1 MSFVKKV
8 SEDKAYNSI
17 EFNEFLLLISKHQEE
32 SISDS
37 QSLIEAF
44 KVFDPSDSGFVSV
57 DCFLAI
63 MSR

>member
-32 SISDS
+32 SISNS
-37 QSLIEAF
+37 LSLIEAF

>member
-57 DCFLAI
+57 DCFLGI

>member
-32 SISDS
+32 SISNS

>member
-32 SISDS
+32 SISNS

-44 KVFDPSDSGFVSV
+44 KVFDPSDSGFVNV